1 VAAASAPRERNDW
14 NASRVDTAPKAWTR
28 PPGRYHHHV
37 SSSPLPTHVSSSYP
51 YHRHSFRHL
60 AMPSSAFFLRAGLAL
75 VSFTTTILQAS
86 AQDPGTTSSSSTSTI
101 QTATPNATWR
111 PRPTCSAGS
120 GDPTYNNNFGGGG
133 YTDKFGGLWDARC
146 SNTLPNG
153 VQLTFGAT
161 GGTNGQGWY
170 GCAKGCAKRPL
181 CTAFQFN
188 PNYANA
194 NAPRANWGDTVGSGT
209 CTYFSAAGAY
219 QPGDQ
224 SNPTAFNALYGAT
237 HLIRANT
244 QLPVS
249 QRHPSPKPRQF

>member
-1 VAAASAPRERNDW
+1 VAAASAPQERNDW

-28 PPGRYHHHV
+28 PRGRYHHHV
-37 SSSPLPTHVSSSYP
+37 SSLLPIPISSSYT

-75 VSFTTTILQAS
+75 VSFTNTIHQAS
-86 AQDPGTTSSSSTSTI
+86 AQDTTSSSSSSTA
-101 QTATPNATWR
+101 QTATPIGTWR
-111 PRPTCSAGS
+111 PRPTCING
-120 GDPTYNNNFGGGG
+120 GDASYNGGYGGGG

-146 SNTLPNG
+146 SYTLPQG
-153 VQLTFGAT
+153 VALTVGQT

-170 GCAKGCAKRPL
+170 GCAKGCAKRPT

-188 PNYANA
+188 ANYASGTV
-194 NAPRANWGDTVGSGT
+194 PRSSFSDTVGAGT
-209 CTYFSAAGAY
+209 CLYFSAAGQY
-219 QPGDQ
+219 TLGDPA
-224 SNPTAFNALYGAT
+224 STNLYGAT

-249 QRHPSPKPRQF
+249 QRRLFPESWHL